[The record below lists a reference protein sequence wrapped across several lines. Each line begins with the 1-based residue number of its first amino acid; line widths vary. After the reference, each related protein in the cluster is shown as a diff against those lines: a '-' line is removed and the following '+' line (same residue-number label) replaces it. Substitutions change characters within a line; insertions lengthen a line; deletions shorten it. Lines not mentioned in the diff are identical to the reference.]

1 MDLKELTEFLVKK
14 LVKNPENISVTE
26 KTNEKI
32 ITIIVMVPK
41 DEIGKVIGYRGKT
54 VNAIRTIVQASS
66 YMNNLPKVKIEV
78 EER

>member
-14 LVKNPENISVTE
+14 LVTNPENISVTE